1 MLILLS
7 FIIIFDPVAAQ
18 GDRDVNYSINLE
30 EKVVNVDV
38 SSPEGGSVVINGTV
52 TLTRST
58 DVTVYLESAVLGNPW
73 ASKVKP
79 DTLYFSKNGPAEQEF
94 ICIVE
99 VPHGVPHDVS
109 DILQVNGTWALFESI
124 TGNIPPD
131 QAGINILQFSALEI
145 NPADTDQPYKD
156 FDNRYDTLEF
166 PLNFKN
172 IGNGDDRF
180 ELVYT
185 GVDVNG
191 DFGIGNTIELDHEE
205 EKVLDLKIDLPP
217 DDNLVEYKI
226 TITAS
231 SRISEYMT
239 SIEIYVYIDQGRA
252 FVVSALRPILI
263 VRYGFDLDI
272 TELDGAFVADDSKVL
287 TVTVAAYLL
296 PVDGISFQLTS
307 DDGFVLDNPP
317 APFDLT
323 PGEKREFELSVSY
336 TQTNESLKQLP
347 RRTVMV
353 RAVGTSTTT
362 GGEVQSN
369 RLRLITDVKEREES
383 DVILNPRLVAAVA
396 GAAVV
401 SIVSL
406 VSLAT
411 YASSETGKYKL
422 LGLLFVP
429 LYTKLHKD
437 KILDHFA
444 RGRLYEYIK
453 LNPGVTF
460 TALKSEL
467 ELGNGTLTYHLRTLE
482 REELIKSTKEGRN
495 RCFYITGTKVQGPG
509 GIKDD
514 ILGALKGVDKKI
526 YALIADTPGISQME
540 IFKNLR
546 TETNLAQRTISNH
559 IKMME
564 RRGIITLKRDG
575 KDKRCYIVETA
586 TVAA

>member
-1 MLILLS
+1 LEIS
-7 FIIIFDPVAAQ
+7 PV
-18 GDRDVNYSINLE
+18 NLE
-30 EKVVNVDV
+30 
-38 SSPEGGSVVINGTV
+38 
-52 TLTRST
+52 L
-58 DVTVYLESAVLGNPW
+58 
-73 ASKVKP
+73 
-79 DTLYFSKNGPAEQEF
+79 
-94 ICIVE
+94 
-99 VPHGVPHDVS
+99 
-109 DILQVNGTWALFESI
+109 
-124 TGNIPPD
+124 
-131 QAGINILQFSALEI
+131 
-145 NPADTDQPYKD
+145 PYKD
-156 FDNRYDTLEF
+156 FDNRYDTLVF

-172 IGNGDDRF
+172 QGNGDDRF
-180 ELVYT
+180 DLTYV
-185 GVDVNG
+185 GVDVSG
-191 DFGIGNTIELDHEE
+191 DFGMGSSIELDYEE
-205 EKVLDLKIDLPP
+205 EKKVDLEIDLPP
-217 DDNLVEYKI
+217 DDNLVEYKV
-226 TITAS
+226 TVMAS
-231 SRISEYMT
+231 SKISEYMT
-239 SIEIYVYIDQGRA
+239 SIDIYVYIEEGRA

-263 VRYGFDLDI
+263 VRYGFNLDI
-272 TELDGAFVADDSKVL
+272 TELDGAFVVDDSRVL
-287 TVTVAAYLL
+287 KVTVAAYLL
-296 PVDGISFQLTS
+296 PVDGITFMLSS
-307 DDGFVLDNPP
+307 DDGFVLENPP

-336 TQTNESLKQLP
+336 SQTNESLMELP

-369 RLRLITDVKEREES
+369 RLRLITDVKEREKS
-383 DVILNPRLVAAVA
+383 GGRFDDNRWIAPVA
-396 GAAVV
+396 GATIV

-482 REELIKSTKEGRN
+482 REELIKSSKEGRN

-526 YALIADTPGISQME
+526 YALIADSPGISQME

-546 TETNLAQRTISNH
+546 METNLAQRTISNH

-586 TVAA
+586 TIAA